1 MAHAAP
7 LFSGLIVLFGIL
19 YALTTII
26 KLDVLN
32 WLLSNLTLYFS
43 LAIII
48 IFQPEIRRG
57 LARIGWKPWRKG
69 NIATQKNLAEP
80 ISQAALSLSEQK
92 IGALIAIEREI
103 GTRSIQDSGTA
114 LHATVT
120 AELITSLFYPRSP
133 LHDGGVIIS
142 GSRIAAAGCLCPL
155 SQKEPAQQGRGTRH
169 RAAIGI
175 TDETDAVVVVV
186 SEETVLFLLPTMDD
200 SKRHPLRPTTTH
212 PKLDA
217 RPVTNG
223 SLSFSRK
230 DRGAETE
237 LSATPSA
244 EKEFQMPKLK
254 PYLLAYG
261 RNASC
266 SFSALLSHF
275 SPGRAS
281 IATLVTRRPF
291 LIFTSKPLTR
301 RVGCINQSLQRVN
314 ITFQGSQEEIRFLT
328 KKTYASSCHC
338 LNRNEKRP
346 PFALKKAM
354 CSILQAHA
362 WSALIHRDARKV

>member
-1 MAHAAP
+1 MRWIENIDQPHLSGWIEISILAFLIYSLFRFFHGTRGSSI
-7 LFSGLIVLFGIL
+7 FSGLIVLFGIL

-114 LHATVT
+114 IHATVT

-142 GSRIAAAGCLCPL
+142 GSRIAAAGCLFPL
-155 SQKEPAQQGRGTRH
+155 SQKEPAQKGMGTRH

-175 TDETDAVVVVV
+175 TEETDAVVVVV
-186 SEETVLFLLPTMDD
+186 SEET
-200 SKRHPLRPTTTH
+200 
-212 PKLDA
+212 
-217 RPVTNG
+217 G
-223 SLSFSRK
+223 SLSIAYNGRIRRGIRS
-230 DRGAETE
+230 DRLQRILSSMLGRSQTGLSHFREKIEAAETE
-237 LSATPSA
+237 LSVAPQT
-244 EKEFQMPKLK
+244 EKE
-254 PYLLAYG
+254 
-261 RNASC
+261 AS
-266 SFSALLSHF
+266 
-275 SPGRAS
+275 
-281 IATLVTRRPF
+281 
-291 LIFTSKPLTR
+291 
-301 RVGCINQSLQRVN
+301 
-314 ITFQGSQEEIRFLT
+314 
-328 KKTYASSCHC
+328 
-338 LNRNEKRP
+338 
-346 PFALKKAM
+346 
-354 CSILQAHA
+354 
-362 WSALIHRDARKV
+362 DA